1 MNGSPEITETFVY
14 NGLLSVSQAVTM
26 GVVMAV
32 IIAALGLYE
41 RRAATR
47 PNWTPFL
54 TLLRL
59 IALAVVLWMLAGPS
73 NVLTTKHTRVKS
85 IGLFVDSSASM
96 SLVDAIDNSGNSLRW
111 LSADESQGNNPEVQS
126 LDNAVALLRAAR
138 RAIFPPAAGNA
149 DKPQSLI
156 EGAQHSVNRAREL
169 LDGLAPNAFRHL
181 PNAAATLSD
190 IEDMLKNQI
199 TPSLK
204 ALLDSASSSDV
215 DAEKINTCRTQL
227 NAAAFQAAHLANQA
241 AAGAESDMESPGRA
255 DLVEHGGHSRSQKVA
270 AWLKNGEKSWL
281 REIDSKATVERHRFN
296 SEVILTPKS
305 GWNAPIDAEL
315 PEARSTDIGAAFE
328 AVFERSFEAP
338 FDALVFITDG
348 GHNKGPDPRKLA
360 LAFQGAPLHIVP
372 IGNTLMTRDLVLH
385 HTQAPRAVFR
395 GDTMVVESMV
405 TAYGCEGETIQFE
418 LLRGEQVVDQTS
430 LRARSDVFD
439 GRVTLR
445 WKADELGRQPLR
457 LRALPLSEERAIDNN
472 DARFEALVM
481 EDSIRVLVAD
491 NYPRWEFRFLV
502 NLFKRDKHVEFEQ
515 LLFQPRHS
523 IDGTPPPIP
532 SLPRALDDW
541 ARYRVIILGD
551 VPADRL
557 SPEQQQSLKEFVSE
571 RGGTLVLVAGKAS
584 MPGAYEKGPLAD
596 LLPVKWSFIKEADK
610 NGFNLYLTAEGQ
622 LSTAL
627 ELAETPVASERIWT
641 ELSRRLPVYN
651 LSPFSEAKPT
661 SHTLIGA
668 ARRTADGRELK
679 DGRRSF
685 LSWQDVGKGRVV
697 YIAAPVTWQLRYG
710 QGDTYHHRFWGQLL
724 RWAIAREMATG
735 SLTVRLSADKN
746 RYEQRDK
753 AQITLRLNTL
763 DGSPVTGAECQVEAR
778 MNDQVVSLI
787 EMKEEEKN
795 PGSYLGVMSP
805 LTQGSVTL
813 RAAGEQVHALL
824 QSERRR
830 EPVEA
835 KFRVDM
841 GDLPELRHPLCN
853 LPLLNDLADASEG
866 LIVTPAGL
874 PEALRQIDWEPE
886 INETVTSQ
894 PIWNRW
900 LFLWVVVICLT
911 LEWAGR
917 KLVGLV

>member
-1 MNGSPEITETFVY
+1 MNNSPEITETFVY
-14 NGLLSVSQAVTM
+14 SGLLSASQAVTL

-73 NVLTTKHTRVKS
+73 KVLTTKHTRAKS
-85 IGLFVDSSASM
+85 IGVFVDSSASM
-96 SLVDAIDNSGNSLRW
+96 SLVDAIDGSGNSLRW
-111 LSADESQGNNPEVQS
+111 QLADGSQKNNPAVQS
-126 LDNAVALLRAAR
+126 LDHTVALLRAAR
-138 RAIFPPAAGNA
+138 RAIFPVGAEQA
-149 DKPQSLI
+149 DELQSRI
-156 EGAQHSVNRAREL
+156 EGAQRSVNLAREAL
-169 LDGLAPNAFRHL
+169 GGLAANAFRHL
-181 PNAAATLSD
+181 PNAARILSD
-190 IEDMLKNQI
+190 VEDSLESQISPALK
-199 TPSLK
+199 T
-204 ALLDSASSSDV
+204 LLDSSASSGLDF
-215 DAEKINTCRTQL
+215 ERLKTCRTRL
-227 NAAAFQAAHLANQA
+227 NAAAFQIAHLANQA
-241 AAGAESDMESPGRA
+241 AAGAEADLDSPARA
-255 DLVEHGGHSRSQKVA
+255 DLVDRGGLSRSQKVA
-270 AWLKNGEKSWL
+270 AWLNDAETSWL
-281 REIDSKATVERHRFN
+281 RDIEAKATVERYRFH
-296 SEVILTPKS
+296 SETILTPSS
-305 GWNAPIDAEL
+305 GWNAPVDEDHPKAQ
-315 PEARSTDIGAAFE
+315 STDIGAAFQT
-328 AVFERSFEAP
+328 AFERAVEGP

-348 GHNKGPDPRKLA
+348 GHNTKSDPRKLA
-360 LAFQGAPLHIVP
+360 PSFQGAPLHIVP

-395 GDTMVVESMV
+395 DDTMVVESMV
-405 TAYGCEGETIQFE
+405 TAYGCEGETIRFE
-418 LLRGEQVVDQTS
+418 LLRGDQVVDQTT

-445 WKADELGRQPLR
+445 WKADELGRHQLH

-472 DARFEALVM
+472 DAKFEALVM
-481 EDSIRVLVAD
+481 EDSIRVLAAD

-523 IDGTPPPIP
+523 IDGTPPPSP
-532 SLPRALDDW
+532 SLPRRLDDW

-551 VPADRL
+551 VPPEHL
-557 SPEQQQSLKEFVSE
+557 SPEQQQSLKEFVSD
-571 RGGTLVLVAGKAS
+571 RGGTLVLVAGKSS
-584 MPGAYEKGPLAD
+584 MPGAYEKGGLAD

-610 NGFNLYLTAEGQ
+610 NGFNLYLTAEGR

-627 ELAETPVASERIWT
+627 QLAETPDASERLWT

-661 SHTLIGA
+661 GHTLIGA

-697 YIAAPVTWQLRYG
+697 YIAAPVTYQLRYG
-710 QGDTYHHRFWGQLL
+710 QGDTFHHRFWGQLL

-735 SLTVRLSADKN
+735 SMTVRLDSDKN
-746 RYEQRDK
+746 HYGQREK
-753 AQITLRLNTL
+753 AQITMRLNTL
-763 DGSPVTGAECQVEAR
+763 DGSPVTGAECKVEAR
-778 MNDQVVSLI
+778 INDQIVSLI
-787 EMKEEEKN
+787 EMKEEENN

-813 RAAGEQVHALL
+813 RAVGEQVDALL

-830 EPVEA
+830 DPVESE
-835 KFRVDM
+835 FRVDL
-841 GDLPELRHPLCN
+841 GDLLELRHPLCN

-886 INETVTSQ
+886 TSETVKTE

-900 LFLWVVVICLT
+900 LFLWVIVICLT

-917 KLVGLV
+917 KLAGLV